1 MPINSDRILFQD
13 DSFLAVH
20 KLSGELVVKGAGK
33 VDKLPLLDFL
43 RKEYPGL
50 RTLQRLDFE
59 TSGVVLFART
69 KEAFE
74 RAVPTHQR
82 EEDVP
87 WTKTYRALVAG
98 RVKSDQGEIST
109 PLPARSGKGMLRQ
122 AQHRLV
128 PALTRYRVLERFV
141 NSTYVEAQ
149 IETGRHHQIRRH
161 FAKIGHPLCA
171 DLVYGDRKFNRIF
184 IQELH
189 YKKFFLHA
197 FSLEFI
203 HPLTKEKTRIEAPMP
218 KSFEVVLKKLRDATN

>member
-1 MPINSDRILFQD
+1 MPIDRRRLLFED
-13 DSFLAVH
+13 PHFLAVQ
-20 KLSGELVVKGAGK
+20 KLSGELVVKGAGR

-50 RTLQRLDFE
+50 RPLQRLDFE

-109 PLPARSGKGMLRQ
+109 PLPARSGKGT
-122 AQHRLV
+122 V

-141 NSTYVEAQ
+141 NSTYVEAK

-203 HPLTKEKTRIEAPMP
+203 HPLTKEKIRIEAPMP
-218 KSFEVVLKKLRDATN
+218 TSFEAVLKKLREAS